1 MYVCMYS
8 SSSPCH
14 SASPSS
20 SDSPEWDWKH
30 SWSTSDRASPSCTG
44 ADCPPFSGTCQY
56 PKVFKIGAY
65 QHGPQN
71 IRLTPTPTPTHT
83 HTHTHRHSLTHKLAK
98 VERNQSLSVNL
109 PPQPGGCQD
118 LKQGTITHSNIKDAH
133 EGVLTNWAWS
143 DKQGSTPIRDWPLNG
158 FPVLSTNAVTRSMHY
173 THTSCSFAPPHARAR
188 RKTHLQTCTASRH
201 YHLYTKFAD
210 SCGYWRPRSCSFGRA
225 RVSSGRAICAD
236 DFKAIHAR

>member
-1 MYVCMYS
+1 MY

-71 IRLTPTPTPTHT
+71 IRLTLTHT
-83 HTHTHRHSLTHKLAK
+83 YTQTLTHKLAK

-118 LKQGTITHSNIKDAH
+118 LKQGTITHSNIKGAH

-143 DKQGSTPIRDWPLNG
+143 DKERSTPTSDWPLNG
-158 FPVLSTNAVTRSMHY
+158 FLVLSTNAVTRSMHY
-173 THTSCSFAPPHARAR
+173 THTSHSFAPPHTQPHTHTCTGAYSTEKCTKASTNMHSIYVYCHFACNCRR
-188 RKTHLQTCTASRH
+188 RKA
-201 YHLYTKFAD
+201 
-210 SCGYWRPRSCSFGRA
+210 
-225 RVSSGRAICAD
+225 
-236 DFKAIHAR
+236 